1 MPQLDEADAL
11 ALWESGERLSMLD
24 RAVRLSAV
32 LGRTSIEAA
41 ADLPLPERDRL
52 LLAALR
58 QLAGPSAAVVAT
70 CPECD
75 TLHEAD
81 VALAPLLETRDRA
94 APSVTFGT
102 LEAPLRAPTSRD
114 LAEAVV
120 SGDPGALAVRCCD
133 APEAA
138 ADPRGAAAAIE
149 AALDEA
155 YPLLNIMIAMDCDA
169 CGTQF
174 ARRFDPVPLLWAEI
188 AARAK
193 AALATVD
200 CLARAYG
207 WSEAEIFALS
217 PARRQLYR
225 EMALQ

>member
-24 RAVRLSAV
+24 RAVRLAAV
-32 LGRTSIEAA
+32 LGGTGIEAA
-41 ADLPLPERDRL
+41 ADLPLPARDRL

-58 QLAGPSAAVVAT
+58 QMGGPSAAVVAN
-70 CPECD
+70 CPECG

-81 VALAPLLETRDRA
+81 VALAPLLEARDAA
-94 APSVTFGT
+94 APQVMLGGRP
-102 LEAPLRAPTSRD
+102 AALRPPTSRD
-114 LAEAVV
+114 LAAAVV
-120 SGDPGALAVRCCD
+120 SGDTATLAERCCD
-133 APEAA
+133 APGAL
-138 ADPRGAAAAIE
+138 ADPAAIE
-149 AALDEA
+149 EALDA
-155 YPLLNIMIAMDCDA
+155 AFPLLNIMIAMDCDD
-169 CGTQF
+169 CGAQF
-174 ARRFDPVPLLWAEI
+174 ARRFDPVPLLWAQV

-217 PARRQLYR
+217 PTRRQLYR

>member
-24 RAVRLSAV
+24 RAVRLAAM
-32 LGRTSIEAA
+32 LGGTSIEAA
-41 ADLPLPERDRL
+41 ADLPLPVRDRL

-58 QLAGPSAAVVAT
+58 QMGGPSAAVVAT
-70 CPECD
+70 CPECG

-81 VALAPLLETRDRA
+81 VALAPLLETRDAPAPQVMLGDRPA
-94 APSVTFGT
+94 ALRPPS
-102 LEAPLRAPTSRD
+102 SRD
-114 LAEAVV
+114 LADVVV
-120 SGDPGALAVRCCD
+120 SGDTGVLAARCCD
-133 APEAA
+133 APEAL
-138 ADPRGAAAAIE
+138 ADPEAIE
-149 AALDEA
+149 AALDAA
-155 YPLLNIMIAMDCDA
+155 YPLLNIMIAMDCDD
-169 CGTQF
+169 CGAQF
-174 ARRFDPVPLLWAEI
+174 ARRFDPVPLLWAQV
-188 AARAK
+188 AACAK

-217 PARRQLYR
+217 PTRRQLYR

>member
-24 RAVRLSAV
+24 RAVRLAAV
-32 LGRTSIEAA
+32 LGGTGIEAA
-41 ADLPLPERDRL
+41 ADLPLPQRDRL

-58 QLAGPSAAVVAT
+58 QMGGPSAAVVAT
-70 CPECD
+70 CPECG

-81 VALAPLLETRDRA
+81 VALAPLLETRDAA
-94 APSVTFGT
+94 APQVTFGDRP
-102 LEAPLRAPTSRD
+102 AALRPPTSRD
-114 LAEAVV
+114 LAAAVV
-120 SGDPGALAVRCCD
+120 SGDAATLAERCCD
-133 APEAA
+133 APGAL
-138 ADPRGAAAAIE
+138 ADPAAIE
-149 AALDEA
+149 EALDSA
-155 YPLLNIMIAMDCDA
+155 FPLLNIMIAMDCDD
-169 CGTQF
+169 CGAQF
-174 ARRFDPVPLLWAEI
+174 ARRFDPVPLLWAQVT
-188 AARAK
+188 ARAK

-217 PARRQLYR
+217 PTRRQLYR

>member
-24 RAVRLSAV
+24 RAVRLAAV
-32 LGRTSIEAA
+32 LGGTGIEAA
-41 ADLPLPERDRL
+41 ADLPLPARDRL

-58 QLAGPSAAVVAT
+58 QMGGPSAAVVAT
-70 CPECD
+70 CPECG

-81 VALAPLLETRDRA
+81 VALAPLLETSDAA
-94 APSVTFGT
+94 APQVTLGGRP
-102 LEAPLRAPTSRD
+102 AALRPPTSRD
-114 LAEAVV
+114 LAAAVV
-120 SGDPGALAVRCCD
+120 SGDAATLAGRCCD
-133 APEAA
+133 APEAL
-138 ADPRGAAAAIE
+138 ADPAAIE
-149 AALDEA
+149 AALDA
-155 YPLLNIMIAMDCDA
+155 AFPLLNIMIAMDCDD
-169 CGTQF
+169 CGAQF
-174 ARRFDPVPLLWAEI
+174 ARRFDPVPLLWAQV

-217 PARRQLYR
+217 PTRRQLYR